1 MRQSVQHEHLLKM
14 YGDAVNAFVD
24 DFEKN
29 DRFSKVLIMTFSEF
43 GRRVSEN
50 ASGGTDHGTA
60 NNLFVIVKIEKERML
75 NTTSGLSEL
84 DEGDLVHQVDFR
96 SVYATLLG
104 KWLSTESA
112 KVLSGNFKMLD
123 FI

>member
-1 MRQSVQHEHLLKM
+1 M

-104 KWLSTESA
+104 KWLTTESA